1 MNAIEFITQLNK
13 EELAKLTAEKA
24 YEYFQTTVGA
34 ENAGTYP
41 YFRTKFNNH
50 KRSEKIEVV
59 IPRIE
64 IPVEDLVEEEEELP
78 QRETKNYMKGDKLPD
93 VPGLMPTGTLFDEVI
108 SDRITS
114 DDAKEKYRLKY
125 GEEMPEDMIE
135 IGGFT
140 RQCVDIVAGDPGS
153 GKTYSRNI
161 LAVKAKLFAA
171 REQNKKLI
179 VHFIS
184 GEMRASEWAKEINS
198 CELLK
203 EVEVTYMLDYVG
215 YPNYEDIF
223 WDAFAYGDIVICD
236 SLPAII
242 SHMKMSFPASRKA
255 KPETQMIFDFI
266 RKSLKSVEENNNNVQ
281 LINQANK
288 DGNYKGGT
296 ELPHMMSSM
305 SFVKL
310 DGTNR
315 YMIFSK
321 NRNNGKVKRKVFFS
335 RKECGDIE
343 FNVEAYEAT
352 YKKVNDKKE
361 TLDEFINGL
370 DQNKQNKLNSLG
382 EGSATE
388 MSAYEMGTGG
398 ETPEELAELQA
409 NSIPAHLREDDEEIE
424 VRQSMFGE
432 QRDLEDEIAE
442 REAETLAE

>member
-1 MNAIEFITQLNK
+1 MA
-13 EELAKLTAEKA
+13 
-24 YEYFQTTVGA
+24 
-34 ENAGTYP
+34 
-41 YFRTKFNNH
+41 
-50 KRSEKIEVV
+50 
-59 IPRIE
+59 
-64 IPVEDLVEEEEELP
+64 
-78 QRETKNYMKGDKLPD
+78 
-93 VPGLMPTGTLFDEVI
+93 
-108 SDRITS
+108 
-114 DDAKEKYRLKY
+114 
-125 GEEMPEDMIE
+125 
-135 IGGFT
+135 
-140 RQCVDIVAGDPGS
+140 

-184 GEMRASEWAKEINS
+184 GEMRASEWAKELNS

-215 YPNYEDIF
+215 YPNYEEIF

-242 SHMKMSFPASRKA
+242 SHMKMSVPANKKA

-266 RKSLKSVEENNNNVQ
+266 RRSLKSVEDNNNNVQ

-321 NRNNGKVKRKVFFS
+321 NRNNGKVKRKVFFG
-335 RKECGDIE
+335 RKACGDIE

-361 TLDEFINGL
+361 TLDDFINNM
-370 DQNKQNKLNSLG
+370 DAATQRKLNG
-382 EGSATE
+382 VTEGTETE
-388 MSAYEMGTGG
+388 MSADEMGTSGN
-398 ETPEELAELQA
+398 TPEELAELEM
-409 NSIPAHLREDDEEIE
+409 NSIPAHLRDDDFDEEE
-424 VRQSMFGE
+424 EEDEAPKSMFGA
-432 QRDLEDEIAE
+432 QRNLEDEIAE
-442 REAETLAE
+442 RMAEGQYTPKSDEEVATEIERLKSTGAKVPENPHFMSGGIADRPTPAPRRNPREEDRQMNQAIIDGEMEGDIEAARASLNK